1 MDREIPQEVRNKE
14 RNKKILKFAV
24 PAAVV
29 ILLIVLVISS
39 LHGKVK
45 STDLQFSTVDKGS
58 IALTYPG
65 SGAVA
70 PAFEE
75 IINSPINSRILE
87 VYHKN
92 GDKVDAGTPLLKL
105 DLAMAETDVKKAED
119 EVAMKKCEVVQMHLN
134 NQTQLND
141 LRMKIKVSEM
151 KLNSLSVELKN
162 ERYLDSLGSGTTDK
176 VREVEMNYH
185 TGKLELEQLR
195 EEYSNSL
202 KVKSADL
209 QSKQLELNILQRNL
223 GDIRKTLSDAQ
234 IRAPRKAVL
243 TYINDQIG
251 AQVGQSTKIAAVA
264 DLSHYKVNCSIADI
278 YAGNTTVGSR
288 VIVQGGGKKLEGTI
302 SDVAPLSQNGSIE
315 FTVAL
320 DKDNDKVLRSGLK
333 VDVFVLGVEK
343 QRTMRVANGS
353 YYSKPG
359 MYDMFVVDGNRLV
372 KKKVRLGDG
381 SYEYVEV
388 LSGLKEGEKV
398 VVNDMSDYKNTNHL
412 KLK

>member
-1 MDREIPQEVRNKE
+1 
-14 RNKKILKFAV
+14 
-24 PAAVV
+24 
-29 ILLIVLVISS
+29 
-39 LHGKVK
+39 
-45 STDLQFSTVDKGS
+45 
-58 IALTYPG
+58 
-65 SGAVA
+65 
-70 PAFEE
+70 
-75 IINSPINSRILE
+75 
-87 VYHKN
+87 
-92 GDKVDAGTPLLKL
+92 
-105 DLAMAETDVKKAED
+105 
-119 EVAMKKCEVVQMHLN
+119 
-134 NQTQLND
+134 
-141 LRMKIKVSEM
+141 
-151 KLNSLSVELKN
+151 
-162 ERYLDSLGSGTTDK
+162 
-176 VREVEMNYH
+176 MNYH

-320 DKDNDKVLRSGLK
+320 DNDNDKVLRSGLK